1 MYTFLKALH
10 VISMFGAVTLLMGD
24 AYFLGLAFWRRD
36 VQALAAMHRLAPGLG
51 LTTAGLILFL
61 VGIAFGLILAATG
74 QLNFLSGWLIA
85 AYIIV
90 AALIATNASPFVQR
104 LRPLV
109 RQAAEVADGKRSE
122 QEVVIGMDSVRS
134 GLLLAIAI
142 NTVLFILVIAD
153 MVLKPL

>member
-1 MYTFLKALH
+1 
-10 VISMFGAVTLLMGD
+10 
-24 AYFLGLAFWRRD
+24 
-36 VQALAAMHRLAPGLG
+36 
-51 LTTAGLILFL
+51 
-61 VGIAFGLILAATG
+61 
-74 QLNFLSGWLIA
+74 
-85 AYIIV
+85 
-90 AALIATNASPFVQR
+90 
-104 LRPLV
+104 V

>member
-1 MYTFLKALH
+1 MTTFRLWGRATT
-10 VISMFGAVTLLMGD
+10 VFS
-24 AYFLGLAFWRRD
+24 
-36 VQALAAMHRLAPGLG
+36 LAAS
-51 LTTAGLILFL
+51 I
-61 VGIAFGLILAATG
+61 FGLILAAAG